1 MRYVLIGQK
10 GSDQVL
16 VVDTQLMTVTP
27 LDSASVIPE
36 TVQSMLDQ
44 GGSLV
49 DGVDIAVAA
58 NQREDG
64 SSIWFF
70 QGK

>member
-27 LDSASVIPE
+27 LDSASVIPD
-36 TVQSMLDQ
+36 TVQTMLDQ

>member
-36 TVQSMLDQ
+36 NVQTMLDE

>member
-16 VVDTQLMTVTP
+16 VVDTKTMTVSS
-27 LDSASVIPE
+27 LDSASVVPQNIQMARDAGNAHVE
-36 TVQSMLDQ
+36 
-44 GGSLV
+44 
-49 DGVDIAVAA
+49 GVDLALAV

-70 QGK
+70 ENK

>member
-16 VVDTQLMTVTP
+16 VVDTKSMTVSA
-27 LDSASVIPE
+27 LDSAAVIPHDI
-36 TVQSMLDQ
+36 QMARDA
-44 GGSLV
+44 GGSHV
-49 DGVDIAVAA
+49 EGVDLAVAV

-64 SSIWFF
+64 SSIWYFEN
-70 QGK
+70 K

>member
-36 TVQSMLDQ
+36 TVQSMRDQ
-44 GGSLV
+44 GGSMV

-70 QGK
+70 QGQ

>member
-16 VVDTQLMTVTP
+16 VVDTQSMTVTP
-27 LDSASVIPE
+27 LDSASVIPSS
-36 TVQSMLDQ
+36 VQEMLDQ

-49 DGVDIAVAA
+49 DGIDIAVAA

>member
-16 VVDTQLMTVTP
+16 VVDTQSMTVTP
-27 LDSASVIPE
+27 LDSTSVIPSS
-36 TVQSMLDQ
+36 VQEMLDQ

-49 DGVDIAVAA
+49 DGIDIAVAA

>member
-27 LDSASVIPE
+27 LDSAAVIPE
-36 TVQSMLDQ
+36 NVQTMLDE

-49 DGVDIAVAA
+49 DGIDIAVAA

>member
-36 TVQSMLDQ
+36 TVQTMLDQ

>member
-16 VVDTQLMTVTP
+16 VVDTQMMTVTP
-27 LDSASVIPE
+27 LDSAAVVPE
-36 TVQSMLDQ
+36 NLQTMRDA
-44 GGSLV
+44 GGTHYA
-49 DGVDIAVAA
+49 GVDLAVAI

-64 SSIWFF
+64 SSIWFYEN
-70 QGK
+70 K